1 MWGRSPPARWGLP
14 GSGPGARAHRARG
27 RTGTPM
33 PLAATCEGEFS
44 GNVTHYA
51 GKGVAKYG
59 LVSPGYLAP
68 CHCPE
73 TPSTTLTRPG
83 PFSLT
88 ATLCGTCTS
97 S

>member
-59 LVSPGYLAP
+59 LVSPATWRP
-68 CHCPE
+68 AIARKRRAR
-73 TPSTTLTRPG
+73 PSPALGR
-83 PFSLT
+83 FR
-88 ATLCGTCTS
+88 
-97 S
+97 